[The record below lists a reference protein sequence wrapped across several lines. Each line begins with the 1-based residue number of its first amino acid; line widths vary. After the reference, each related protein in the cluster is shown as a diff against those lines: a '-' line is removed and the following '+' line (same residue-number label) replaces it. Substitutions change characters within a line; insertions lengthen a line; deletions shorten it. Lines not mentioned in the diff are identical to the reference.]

1 MQELK
6 KLNLLYVE
14 DELRTKNNYTKTFK
28 IIFNQVFST
37 DSYDDA
43 INIFSRNLI
52 DFVLLDIELNNKKN
66 GFDISKRIR
75 EINHGVPIVFLTGI
89 DDKDVIL
96 KAINSCIN
104 GYIVKPL
111 NIEKFLDII
120 KPLFGKKNTTL
131 NFITFKD
138 FRYYF
143 DSYELF
149 NKNNELIK
157 LGKKET
163 KLLHTFLLNIDKV
176 LSREILE
183 YEIWDEPLC
192 SDTTLKSLMAS
203 LRKKIG
209 KETIVNISKIGW
221 KIEIL

>member
-14 DELRTKNNYTKTFK
+14 DELRTKDNYTKTFK
-28 IIFNQVFST
+28 IIFNHVFST

-43 INIFSRNLI
+43 INLFSMNLI
-52 DFVLLDIELNNKKN
+52 DFVLLDIELKNNKN

-75 EINHGVPIVFLTGI
+75 EINPHVPIVFLTGI

-96 KAINSCIN
+96 EAINSSIN

-111 NIEKFLDII
+111 NMKKFLDIT
-120 KPLFGKKNTTL
+120 KSFFEKKNTYL
-131 NFITFKD
+131 DFITFKG
-138 FRYYF
+138 FKYNF
-143 DSYELF
+143 NTYELF
-149 NKNNELIK
+149 NKNNELVK

-163 KLLHTFLLNIDKV
+163 KLLYTFLLNTNRV
-176 LSREILE
+176 LSREFLE
-183 YEIWDEPLC
+183 YEIWDEPLYG
-192 SDTTLKSLMAS
+192 DTILKNLISS

-209 KETIVNISKIGW
+209 KETISNISKIGW
-221 KIEIL
+221 KIETS